1 MENDREVDQVLMNIR
16 NASGSIIS
24 ASLISARLSFMLLT
38 YLMRLAK
45 KGLVAAGFAD
55 NFKAFTKHTEGN
67 FTVYNV
73 PVSGNKAE
81 TVRKLNELEIKL
93 QNAKKP
99 TEKMALRNEMKKL
112 KKELPELE
120 QLKKLGINHCVLPKL
135 NGSNQTIQIAVD
147 KKSDQLFKNWF
158 LNHLTTELSGGEKGM
173 EDLKVFTEG
182 NVSIFNLPFEGE
194 ELEAALSDFQTLGM
208 NYSVLPDLNVG
219 DGNSQIAI
227 PNTDRSKLEV
237 WFKMWKDKQ
246 LREGKEPGEMYDM
259 DQESYMDTGRMEAEN
274 YVSGSDQKYQE
285 ANAEFEAQSE
295 EVPWSAKMQKENS
308 EEYVR
313 FLKDKNYEKIT
324 INKETLVGNMDIS
337 AKAAEMQKNGY
348 FISRIPGTYGE
359 EQKTLV
365 LPVEQ
370 VFQTDEG
377 KTYLAFLPKNRT
389 TMVVDTSGNIRD
401 CSFKEVYAPYDK
413 VKRNKKKVENLKK
426 GVKFEKS
433 IDPTKRV
440 APKSPKL

>member
-45 KGLVAAGFAD
+45 KGLVAAGFSD
-55 NFKAFTKHTEGN
+55 NFKAFTKNTEGN

-81 TVRKLNELEIKL
+81 TIRKLNELELKL

-99 TEKMALRNEMKKL
+99 TEKMAFRNEMKKL

-259 DQESYMDTGRMEAEN
+259 DQESYMDTGRMEAED
-274 YVSGSDQKYQE
+274 YVSGSDQEYQE

-313 FLKDKNYEKIT
+313 YLQDKNYEKIT
-324 INKETLVGNMDIS
+324 INSWSLDGRQTTD
-337 AKAAEMQKNGY
+337 GY
-348 FISRIPGTYGE
+348 FMSRVPGTWGE
-359 EQKTLV
+359 NKLTLI

-370 VFQTDEG
+370 VFRTDEG
-377 KTYLAFLPKNRT
+377 KTYVAFLPKNKNT
-389 TMVVDTSGNIRD
+389 LIADTNGNIKEY
-401 CSFKEVYAPYDK
+401 SFGAVYGPYDE
-413 VKRNKKKVENLKK
+413 VKRNLKKVENLKK

-433 IDPTKRV
+433 VDPTKGAV
-440 APKSPKL
+440 SKSPKL